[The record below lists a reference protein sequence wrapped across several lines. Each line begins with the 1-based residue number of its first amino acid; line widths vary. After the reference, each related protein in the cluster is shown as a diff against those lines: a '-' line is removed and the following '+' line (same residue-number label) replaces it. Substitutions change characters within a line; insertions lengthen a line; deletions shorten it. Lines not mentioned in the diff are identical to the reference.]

1 MGDIV
6 SDNSINNTL
15 VQSSEQVSETPVEK
29 YRKIVASW
37 LFIVALFVVG
47 MIVLG
52 GLTRLTGSGLSMV
65 EWKLLGMQPPA
76 TEMDWIDKFEK
87 YKQFPE
93 YKLEN
98 IGMTLEEFKVI
109 FWFEYSHRMLGR
121 TIGLIFAL
129 PAVFFFVK
137 KAFPRSLYTRLLILF
152 VLGGLQGLVGWWM
165 VKSGLVDRPDVSHYR
180 LTTHLGLAV
189 FLYIA
194 LLWTALTYSRGVSTT
209 KPLPMY
215 SKISGVLLV
224 MAYGTLLSGGLV
236 AGLHAG
242 AQFNTFPLMAG
253 QWIPQGLFIQEP
265 WYMNFT
271 ENLMTVQFNHR
282 YFAVTTA
289 ICILFFAY
297 SVCTQSINI
306 MQRRAIYAM
315 IAAVCLQISLGI
327 STLLSVVWIPLAS
340 LHQLGAIVLISS
352 LVWVHHELW
361 NPSSFDGINK

>member
-1 MGDIV
+1 MCEKGDIV
-6 SDNSINNTL
+6 SINSIENTKL
-15 VQSSEQVSETPVEK
+15 QSSKQERETSEK
-29 YRKIVASW
+29 YRKTVVSW
-37 LFIVALFVVG
+37 LFIVAFFVVC

-65 EWKLLGMQPPA
+65 EWKLLGMNPPA
-76 TEMDWIDKFEK
+76 TEMDWLEKFEK

-98 IGMTLEEFKVI
+98 IGMTLEEFKTI

-121 TIGLIFAL
+121 AIGLIFAL
-129 PAVFFFVK
+129 PAFFFFIK
-137 KAFPRSLYTRLLILF
+137 RAFPRSLYPRLLFLF

-194 LLWTALTYSRGVSTT
+194 LLWTALTYSRGISVR
-209 KPLPMY
+209 KPLPIY
-215 SKISGVLLV
+215 AKISGLLLV
-224 MAYGTLLSGGLV
+224 MVYGTLLSGGLV

-265 WYMNFT
+265 WYMNLT
-271 ENLMTVQFNHR
+271 ENLMTIQFNHR
-282 YFAVTTA
+282 YLALTTA
-289 ICILFFAY
+289 ISILVFGY
-297 SVCTQSINI
+297 YVCKQSINTT
-306 MQRRAIYAM
+306 QRRAVYAM
-315 IAAVCLQISLGI
+315 IFAVCLQVSLGI

-340 LHQLGAIVLISS
+340 LHQFGAIVLISA
-352 LVWVHHELW
+352 LVWVHHELR
-361 NPSSFDGINK
+361 NPSSSS